1 MERFIDVYIHAPV
14 LESFSMESSNIC
26 FLSQLPLTDWE
37 MELYAISLL
46 GSALG
51 RTHVRDYRKE
61 HWAGEDVG
69 L

>member
-1 MERFIDVYIHAPV
+1 MERFIDVYIDAPV

-26 FLSQLPLTDWE
+26 LLSQLPLTNWE

-51 RTHVRDYRKE
+51 RIPVMD
-61 HWAGEDVG
+61 
-69 L
+69 